1 MAQINVSIN
10 GRSYLVGCD
19 DGQERHVENL
29 AEYVD
34 KRVRELAE
42 SVGQVGEGRLLLL
55 AALLLA
61 DELSDLFERIETLE
75 RQAGQTVSATAS
87 ATVSAA
93 GVDLAALTERL
104 ETVAERLESP

>member
-1 MAQINVSIN
+1 MAEINVSIN

-55 AALLLA
+55 ATLLLA

-75 RQAGQTVSATAS
+75 RQAGETESAAE
-87 ATVSAA
+87 SAA
-93 GVDLAALTERL
+93 GADIVALTERL
-104 ETVAERLESP
+104 EAVADRLERP

>member
-1 MAQINVSIN
+1 MAEINVSIN

-75 RQAGQTVSATAS
+75 RPAGRPESAIES
-87 ATVSAA
+87 VA
-93 GVDLAALTERL
+93 GADIVTLAERM
-104 ETVAERLESP
+104 EAVADRLESP

>member
-1 MAQINVSIN
+1 MAQINVTVN
-10 GRSYLVGCD
+10 GRSYTVGCD

-55 AALLLA
+55 ATLLLA

-75 RQAGQTVSATAS
+75 RPAGRTESAAESATGADI
-87 ATVSAA
+87 V
-93 GVDLAALTERL
+93 ALTERL
-104 ETVAERLESP
+104 ETVADRLESP

>member
-1 MAQINVSIN
+1 MAQINVTVN
-10 GRSYLVGCD
+10 GRSYMVGCD
-19 DGQERHVENL
+19 DGQERHVGNL

-55 AALLLA
+55 ATLLLA

-75 RQAGQTVSATAS
+75 RQAGRTESATES
-87 ATVSAA
+87 GTESFAA
-93 GVDLAALTERL
+93 ADIAALAERL
-104 ETVAERLESP
+104 ETVADRLESH